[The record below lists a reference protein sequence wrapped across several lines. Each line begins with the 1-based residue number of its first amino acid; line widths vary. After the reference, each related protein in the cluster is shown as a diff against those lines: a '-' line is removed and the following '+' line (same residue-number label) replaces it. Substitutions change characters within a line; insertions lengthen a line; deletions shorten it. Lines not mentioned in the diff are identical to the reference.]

1 MLVPNNFGPKLY
13 SCQKIVIQ
21 KICVRKFRGGGELSS
36 QKLLVQC
43 DFGKKKK
50 LEKDNLMK
58 KNNLVKNFGQE
69 NFCENKI
76 KKCWSKRSF
85 SLNTL

>member
-58 KNNLVKNFGQE
+58 KNYLVKNFGQE
-69 NFCENKI
+69 KRDVKRNFWRDRIFE
-76 KKCWSKRSF
+76 
-85 SLNTL
+85 LGP